1 MKDYREFY
9 STNKNHYHTIYH
21 IENLLKLWEEYK
33 EEFLKEFPE
42 LNENALIT
50 AIKWHDSYYVPGN
63 PTNELQ
69 SVDYYMNASSIKV
82 GHENGYNVSI
92 GPDPL
97 VCLII
102 ESTQIG
108 YDFTNMPAECK
119 VMHDLD
125 WSGFND
131 YEIFKEN
138 CEKIYQEAID
148 NCPEHILNED
158 KNLSSKIRRNQI
170 EFYRKYA
177 KTPLYLTKTFEK
189 FNEIAKE
196 NMIKLS
202 NELEKN
208 VKKND

>member
-1 MKDYREFY
+1 MNTFKNYDYFY
-9 STNKNHYHTIYH
+9 SKNDKHYHTIYH
-21 IENLLKLWEEYK
+21 INNLLKLWKEYR
-33 EEFLKEFPE
+33 EEFLKEYPN
-42 LNENALIT
+42 LNEDALIE

-69 SVDYYMNASSIKV
+69 SVDYYINASSIKV

-92 GPDPL
+92 GPNPL

-131 YEIFKEN
+131 YETFKNN
-138 CEKIYQEAID
+138 CEKIYQEVID
-148 NCPEHILNED
+148 NNPFTKED
-158 KNLSSKIRRNQI
+158 ETFGQKVRKNQI
-170 EFYRKYA
+170 DFYRKYA
-177 KTPLYLTKTFEK
+177 EIPLYFTKTFSK
-189 FNEIAKE
+189 FNDVARE
-196 NMIKLS
+196 NMLKLAD
-202 NELEKN
+202 ELEEN
-208 VKKND
+208 IKK